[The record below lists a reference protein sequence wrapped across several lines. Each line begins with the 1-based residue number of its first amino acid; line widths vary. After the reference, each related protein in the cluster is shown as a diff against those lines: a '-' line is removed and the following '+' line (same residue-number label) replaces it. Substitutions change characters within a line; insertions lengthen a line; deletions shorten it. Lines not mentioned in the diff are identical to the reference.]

1 MDKEITEKVVDNE
14 KSVLDTWSV
23 TDFCKTI
30 SEPIEII
37 KKTQEIKKEST
48 NATTLKQSR
57 ALNKIFCLYLK
68 TITGSDK
75 PEAEGIKQQVRS
87 CIRRYMEKSPDYN
100 KAEEVETAVLKEM
113 EVLCNQTE
121 TLGFS
126 NSKNKTV
133 LLYQSALKNINGLAG
148 IMLSTSDPNVDDFLR
163 ETLSQERLTAVMEEV
178 VQSISSGSEGH
189 QSSARSKCK
198 VIINFAEEM
207 LRVSKQEQRQES
219 ARK

>member
-1 MDKEITEKVVDNE
+1 
-14 KSVLDTWSV
+14 
-23 TDFCKTI
+23 
-30 SEPIEII
+30 
-37 KKTQEIKKEST
+37 
-48 NATTLKQSR
+48 
-57 ALNKIFCLYLK
+57 
-68 TITGSDK
+68 
-75 PEAEGIKQQVRS
+75 
-87 CIRRYMEKSPDYN
+87 MEKSPDYN